1 MLRQWVETSMPSFQ
15 NFSTGF
21 RAVVFGSS
29 GGIGR
34 ALCDALEAAPEC
46 GAVVG
51 FSRSTDPAIDL
62 EDEHSIEQAAGT
74 LADTGPIH
82 LIVDAT
88 GLLHDEDMQPEK
100 SISAVDPQVVSRS
113 FAVNATGPL
122 LLLKHFHHL
131 MPRHERCVF
140 ATISARVGSIEDNRL
155 GGWYGYRASK
165 AALNMFL
172 KTAAVEIARK
182 RPQAVCLALHP
193 GTVETPL
200 SAPFAGDRALL
211 SAHEAARLL
220 LDVIDRAES
229 DGVGSFLAYDG
240 KKIAW

>member
-1 MLRQWVETSMPSFQ
+1 MLSFQ
-15 NFSTGF
+15 NFPTGF

-34 ALCDALEAAPEC
+34 EMLNVLEADGAC
-46 GAVVG
+46 GDVTG
-51 FSRSTDPAIDL
+51 YSRSTVPGFDL
-62 EDEHSIEQAAGT
+62 EDEASIKQIAAA
-74 LADTGPIH
+74 LAGTGPIH

-88 GLLHDEDMQPEK
+88 GLLHDAQMQPEK
-100 SISAVDPQVVSRS
+100 SISAVDPQVIARS

-131 MPRHERCVF
+131 MPRHERSVF

-172 KTAAVEIARK
+172 KTASIEIARK
-182 RPQAVCLALHP
+182 RPQATCLALHP
-193 GTVETPL
+193 GTVEMPL

-211 SAHEAARLL
+211 SANTAARML
-220 LDVIDRAES
+220 LDVIDKADANS
-229 DGVGSFLAYDG
+229 SGSFLAYDG
-240 KKIAW
+240 REIAW

>member
-1 MLRQWVETSMPSFQ
+1 MRSLQ
-15 NFSTGF
+15 NFPFGF
-21 RAVVFGSS
+21 RAVVFGAS

-34 ALCDALEAAPEC
+34 EICKLLEAEPAC
-46 GAVVG
+46 GSVAG

-62 EDEHSIEQAAGT
+62 ENEASIEQAART
-74 LADTGPIH
+74 LADTGPVH
-82 LIVDAT
+82 LVIDAT

-100 SISAVDPQVVSRS
+100 AISAVDPQIVARS

-131 MPRHERCVF
+131 LPRQERSVF

-172 KTAAVEIARK
+172 KTAAIEITRK
-182 RPQAVCLALHP
+182 RPHAVCLALHP
-193 GTVETPL
+193 GTVETRL
-200 SAPFAGDRALL
+200 SAPFAGDRTLF
-211 SAHEAARLL
+211 SAEKAARLL
-220 LDVIDRAES
+220 LEVMDKAEN
-229 DGVGSFLAYDG
+229 DGAGSFLAYDG
-240 KKIAW
+240 EEIAW

>member
-1 MLRQWVETSMPSFQ
+1 MLSFQ
-15 NFSTGF
+15 NFPTGF

-34 ALCDALEAAPEC
+34 EIFNALEAEPAC
-46 GAVVG
+46 GGVVG
-51 FSRSTDPAIDL
+51 YSRSTVPAFDL
-62 EDEHSIEQAAGT
+62 EDEASIEQAAAAM
-74 LADTGPIH
+74 ADAGPVH
-82 LIVDAT
+82 LIFDAT
-88 GLLHDEDMQPEK
+88 GLLHDASMQPEK
-100 SISAVDPQVVSRS
+100 SISAVDPQLIARS

-131 MPRHERCVF
+131 MPRNERSVF

-172 KTAAVEIARK
+172 KTASIEIARK
-182 RPQAVCLALHP
+182 RPQAICLALHP

-200 SAPFAGDRALL
+200 SAPFAGDRTLL
-211 SAHEAARLL
+211 SANNAARLL
-220 LDVIDRAES
+220 LDVIDKADS
-229 DGVGSFLAYDG
+229 DSSGSFFAYDG
-240 KKIAW
+240 QEIAW

>member
-1 MLRQWVETSMPSFQ
+1 MLSFQ
-15 NFSTGF
+15 NFPTGF

-34 ALCDALEAAPEC
+34 EMLNVLEADGAC
-46 GAVVG
+46 GDVTG
-51 FSRSTDPAIDL
+51 YSRSTVPGFDL
-62 EDEHSIEQAAGT
+62 EDEASIKQIAAA
-74 LADTGPIH
+74 LAGTGPIH

-88 GLLHDEDMQPEK
+88 GLLHDAQMQPEK
-100 SISAVDPQVVSRS
+100 SISAVDPQVIARS

-131 MPRHERCVF
+131 MPRHERSVF

-172 KTAAVEIARK
+172 KTASIEIARK
-182 RPQAVCLALHP
+182 RPQATCLALHP

-211 SAHEAARLL
+211 SANTAARML
-220 LDVIDRAES
+220 LDVIDKADANS
-229 DGVGSFLAYDG
+229 SGSFLAYDG
-240 KKIAW
+240 REIAW